1 MRVCPARGRGTRVR
15 VSEPQ
20 LPPFFRPLRERL
32 PDVDIVVLPPPA
44 PRAEPVPLPA
54 PPDEVARRTA
64 AWGRELWDGF
74 GAPEPTTTTVR
85 WTPGGSRGAVAL
97 EVLLVAAPV
106 DAAAA
111 PAVLAAADALRVPGP
126 LAWHV
131 LAPPT
136 GLARV
141 LASAEAAG
149 VRYAADLVHVP
160 ARDRLFLRLT
170 VGDHEVG
177 PEVVATLTAAPD
189 AREGVDGE

>member
-1 MRVCPARGRGTRVR
+1 M
-15 VSEPQ
+15 SEPQ

-54 PPDEVARRTA
+54 PADEVARRTA
-64 AWGRELWDGF
+64 AWVRELWDGF
-74 GAPEPTTTTVR
+74 GAPEPSTTTVR

-97 EVLLVAAPV
+97 EVLLVATPV
-106 DAAAA
+106 DTTAAL
-111 PAVLAAADALRVPGP
+111 AVLVAAADSLRVPGA

-131 LAPPT
+131 LTPPT

-141 LASAEAAG
+141 QASAETAG

-177 PEVVATLTAAPD
+177 PETAASLAATPD
-189 AREGVDGE
+189 AREGVRGE

>member
-1 MRVCPARGRGTRVR
+1 M
-15 VSEPQ
+15 SEPQ

-44 PRAEPVPLPA
+44 PRPEPVPLPA

-64 AWGRELWDGF
+64 DWARELWDGF

-85 WTPGGSRGAVAL
+85 WAPGGTRGAVAL
-97 EVLLVAAPV
+97 EVLLVVTPV
-106 DAAAA
+106 DATAALT
-111 PAVLAAADALRVPGP
+111 VLAAADDSLRAPGP

-141 LASAEAAG
+141 QASAVAAG

-177 PEVVATLTAAPD
+177 PDAVATLTAAAD
-189 AREGVDGE
+189 AREGVDGA